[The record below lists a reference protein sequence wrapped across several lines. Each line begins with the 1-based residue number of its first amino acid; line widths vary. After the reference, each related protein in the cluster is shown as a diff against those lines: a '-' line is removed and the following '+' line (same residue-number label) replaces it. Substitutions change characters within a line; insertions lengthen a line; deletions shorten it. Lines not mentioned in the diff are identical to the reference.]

1 MLRSLLLSFA
11 LLFVLTTSQAQ
22 QNVFLTITHKLGN
35 SNFAFNQVA
44 QNNLLQDFKIIR
56 LDYYISGIIIIHDG
70 GQEISVPSKY
80 ILAHADANIV
90 ESLGNFNVSSVEGI
104 KFSIGV
110 DASLNNSDPSLQ
122 PVGSPLY
129 YQIPSMHW
137 GWNSG
142 YFFSALEGNAGANLT
157 TNFEM
162 HSLGNAN
169 YFQQTQMAAGVN
181 TGGNNIFINL
191 NADYIQAVKNIN
203 VASGPVD
210 HGTNATDLTVLQ
222 NLRDFVFSP
231 SSAATGLSNNSAEE
245 LNVSIFPNPTSEK
258 LFINFNDNNS
268 TADRLVIVDLLG
280 NIVFENGLNIRNE
293 INVADLAKGVY
304 ILQFYN
310 RNSNLSN
317 RRITIQ

>member
-11 LLFVLTTSQAQ
+11 LLFVLTTSKAQ
-22 QNVFLTITHKLGN
+22 QNVYLTITHKLGN

-44 QNNLLQDFKIIR
+44 QNNLMQDFKIIR
-56 LDYYISGIIIIHDG
+56 LDYYISGIKIIHDG
-70 GQEISVPSKY
+70 GQEISIPSKY

-90 ESLGNFNVSSVEGI
+90 ESLGNFNVTSVEGI

-110 DASLNNSDPSLQ
+110 NASLNNADPSLQ
-122 PVGSPLY
+122 PPGSPLY
-129 YQIPSMHW
+129 FQTPSMHW

-142 YFFSALEGNAGANLT
+142 YFFSTLDGWCGTNLT
-157 TNFEM
+157 AGFSM

-181 TGGNNIFINL
+181 AGGNNIFINL
-191 NADYIQAVKNIN
+191 NADYIQALKNIN
-203 VASGPVD
+203 VASAPID
-210 HGTNATDLTVLQ
+210 HGVNATDLTVLQ

-231 SSAATGLSNNSAEE
+231 SSASTGLSNNSEE

-280 NIVFENGLNIRNE
+280 NIVLENGLNVRNE
-293 INVADLAKGVY
+293 INVGDLAKGVY
-304 ILQFYN
+304 ILQFLN

>member
-11 LLFVLTTSQAQ
+11 LLFVITTSRAQ

-35 SNFAFNQVA
+35 SNFAYNQVA
-44 QNNLLQDFKIIR
+44 QNNLMQNFKITR
-56 LDYYISGIIIIHDG
+56 LDYYISGIKIIHDG
-70 GQEISVPSKY
+70 GQEISIPSKY
-80 ILAHADANIV
+80 ILAHADLNIV
-90 ESLGNFNVSSVEGI
+90 ENLGIFNVTAVEGI

-142 YFFSALEGNAGANLT
+142 YFFSAFDGQCGTNLT
-157 TNFEM
+157 AGFSM
-162 HSLGNAN
+162 HSMGNAN

-181 TGGNNIFINL
+181 SGVNDVFINL
-191 NADYIQAVKNIN
+191 DADIIQAVKNIN
-203 VASGPVD
+203 LSTGFAH
-210 HGTNATDLTVLQ
+210 HGANANDLISLQ
-222 NLRDFVFSP
+222 NFRDFVFSP
-231 SSAATGLSNNSAEE
+231 SSPSTGLSNNSEE

-258 LFINFNDNNS
+258 LYINFNDNNS
-268 TADRLVIVDLLG
+268 TTDRLVIVDLFG
-280 NIVFENGLNIRNE
+280 NIVFENGLNDRNE
-293 INVADLAKGVY
+293 INVGDLAKGVY
-304 ILQFYN
+304 ILQFYS

>member
-1 MLRSLLLSFA
+1 MIRSLLLS
-11 LLFVLTTSQAQ
+11 LVMLFVVTTSQAQ

-90 ESLGNFNVSSVEGI
+90 ESLGNFNVTSVEGI

-129 YQIPSMHW
+129 FQTPSMHW

-142 YFFSALEGNAGANLT
+142 YFFSTLDGWCGTNLT
-157 TNFEM
+157 AGFSM

-181 TGGNNIFINL
+181 AGGNNIFINL
-191 NADYIQAVKNIN
+191 NADYIQALKNIN
-203 VASGPVD
+203 VASAPID
-210 HGTNATDLTVLQ
+210 HGVNATDLTVLQ

-231 SSAATGLSNNSAEE
+231 SSPSTGLSNNSEE

-258 LFINFNDNNS
+258 LYINFNDNNS

-280 NIVFENGLNIRNE
+280 NIVFENGLNVRNE
-293 INVADLAKGVY
+293 INVGDLAKGVY
-304 ILQFYN
+304 ILQFLN